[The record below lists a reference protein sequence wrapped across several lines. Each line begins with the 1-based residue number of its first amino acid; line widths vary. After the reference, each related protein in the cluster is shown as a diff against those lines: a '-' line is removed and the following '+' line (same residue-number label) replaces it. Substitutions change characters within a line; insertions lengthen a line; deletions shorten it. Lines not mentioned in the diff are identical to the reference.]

1 MSTRLMTDENFFSRQ
16 LPPQD
21 FLFICLLLTFLT
33 PTLFCLRKLPDPFMF
48 YSIPGVHKAEVL
60 GKDVDYSD
68 ITALAQEA
76 DNDGQPSSD
85 RQEDVEV
92 KVSRSTRISFE
103 CHPDVLLEDLLFDNA
118 TQDFGQDVLSMIGDD
133 DDFDYLDDI
142 VSMFK
147 FKKPSSKQ

>member
-1 MSTRLMTDENFFSRQ
+1 MRTPSLDSFHLTGLSIHLFVTYFSDTYSV
-16 LPPQD
+16 LSPQT
-21 FLFICLLLTFLT
+21 IT
-33 PTLFCLRKLPDPFMF
+33 DPFMF

-68 ITALAQEA
+68 VTALALA

-92 KVSRSTRISFE
+92 KVSRRTRISFE
-103 CHPDVLLEDLLFDNA
+103 CHPSVLLEDLMLDNA
-118 TQDFGQDVLSMIGDD
+118 TQDVGQDVLSMIGDD